1 MAAIDPTLSRLTIA
15 EASRRL
21 RDGSVTS
28 VDLTQACIDRIEAVD
43 AKINAVVCK
52 TFDRALEHAK
62 KIDASPSEGRTALAG
77 IPYLNKDVFCEE
89 GVPSTVASNVLRG
102 GLHGK
107 DYIPPFDSTTTRKL
121 KEAGAVSLGHANTD
135 EFVMGSSTESSCYGT
150 SKNPWDTTRVPG
162 GSSGG
167 SAAGVAADEAIFAT
181 GTDTGGS
188 IRQPAALT
196 GTTGLKV
203 TYGRVSRYGVIAM
216 TSSLDTIGPICK
228 TAEDCAIV
236 LEAIAGH
243 DPLDATTPDVA
254 VPSYSKLL
262 EGSMKGMKIGIPTE
276 YFAEGLH
283 PEVAASVKDAVKA
296 YEEMGATVVDLS
308 LPHTKYGVATYYVL
322 CPCEVSS
329 NLARYDGVRYGSAG
343 SPQAPQS
350 LVEYYEQVRS
360 GGFGAEVKR
369 RIMIGTHALSA
380 GYYDAYYRQ
389 AQKIRTLV
397 LQDFTEAFKKVDL
410 LVTPTTPN
418 PAFAI
423 GSKTNDPVTM
433 YMEDVCTIPASLA
446 GVPALSLP
454 CGFTKDGLPIG
465 LQIIGPAFE
474 EAKVL
479 MAGHQYQKQTDWH
492 SRRAPL

>member
-1 MAAIDPTLSRLTIA
+1 MAANTDPSLSTLTVA

-21 RDGSVTS
+21 REGSVKA
-28 VDLTQACIDRIEAVD
+28 VELTQACIERIEAVD
-43 AKINAVVCK
+43 GQLNAVVCK
-52 TFDRALEHAK
+52 TFDRALEQAK
-62 KIDASPSEGRTALAG
+62 KIDASIPAERGALAG
-77 IPYLNKDVFCEE
+77 VPYLTKDVFCEE

-102 GLHGK
+102 VNGGK
-107 DYIPPFDSTTTRKL
+107 DYLPPFDSTTTRKL
-121 KEAGAVSLGHANTD
+121 KEAGAISLGHANTD
-135 EFVMGSSTESSCYGT
+135 EFVMGSSTESSCYGP
-150 SKNPWDTTRVPG
+150 SKNPWDVTRVPG

-167 SAAGVAADEAIFAT
+167 SAAGVAADECVFAT

-228 TAEDCAIV
+228 TAEDCAMV
-236 LEAIAGH
+236 LQAIAGK
-243 DPLDATTPDVA
+243 DPMDATTPDVP
-254 VPSYSKLL
+254 VPAYSSLL
-262 EGSMKGMKIGIPTE
+262 EGSVKGMKIGLPRE
-276 YFAEGLH
+276 YFAAGLH
-283 PEVAASVKDAVKA
+283 PDVEASVKDAVKA
-296 YEEMGATVVDLS
+296 FEEMGATIVDVS

-329 NLARYDGVRYGSAG
+329 NLARFDGIRYGASDKDAD
-343 SPQAPQS
+343 S
-350 LVEYYEQVRS
+350 LIDYYERVRS
-360 GGFGAEVKR
+360 GGFGSEAKR

-389 AQKIRTLV
+389 AQKVRTLTKR
-397 LQDFTEAFKKVDL
+397 DFEEAFQTVDL
-410 LVTPTTPN
+410 LLTPTTPN
-418 PAFAI
+418 PAFPI

-454 CGFTKDGLPIG
+454 CGFTKDNLPVG

-474 EAKVL
+474 EGRVL
-479 MAGHQYQKQTDWH
+479 MAGHQYQLRTDWH
-492 SRRAPL
+492 TKRAPL

>member
-1 MAAIDPTLSRLTIA
+1 MAATEPTLSGLTVA

-21 RDGSVTS
+21 REGSVTS
-28 VDLTQACIDRIEAVD
+28 VDLVTSCIDRIDAVD
-43 AKINAVVCK
+43 GTLNAVVHRS
-52 TFDRALEHAK
+52 FDRALEHAK
-62 KIDASPSEGRTALAG
+62 KIDASPADARGSLAG
-77 IPYLNKDVFCEE
+77 IPYLTKDIFCEE
-89 GVPSTVASNVLRG
+89 GVPSTAASNVLRG

-107 DYIPPFDSTTTRKL
+107 DYVPPFDSTTTRML
-121 KEAGAVSLGHANTD
+121 KEAGAISLGHANTD
-135 EFVMGSSTESSCYGT
+135 EFVMGSSTESSCYGP
-150 SKNPWDTTRVPG
+150 SKNPWDVTRVPG

-167 SAAGVAADEAIFAT
+167 SAAAVAADEAIFAT

-228 TAEDCAIV
+228 TAEDCALV
-236 LEAIAGH
+236 LQAIAGK
-243 DPLDATTPDVA
+243 DPLDATTPDVP
-254 VPSYSKLL
+254 VPSYAPLL
-262 EGSMKGMKIGIPTE
+262 EGSVKGMTVGIPRE

-283 PEVAASVKDAVKA
+283 PEVEASVKDAVKA
-296 YEEMGATVVDLS
+296 FEGMGATVVDVS
-308 LPHTKYGVATYYVL
+308 LPHTTYGVATYYVL

-329 NLARYDGVRYGSAG
+329 NLARYDGVRYGASDPA
-343 SPQAPQS
+343 ARS
-350 LVEYYEQVRS
+350 LVEYYERVRS

-397 LQDFTEAFKKVDL
+397 KKDFDDVFRTVDL
-410 LVTPTTPN
+410 LLTPTTPN

-423 GSKTNDPVTM
+423 GAKTDDPVTM

-474 EAKVL
+474 EGRVL
-479 MAGHQYQKQTDWH
+479 MAGHRYQAITDWH
-492 SRRAPL
+492 SRRPPL

>member
-1 MAAIDPTLSRLTIA
+1 MAAIDPSLSRLTIA

-28 VDLTQACIDRIEAVD
+28 VDLTQSCIDRIEAVD
-43 AKINAVVCK
+43 SKINAVVHK
-52 TFDRALEHAK
+52 SFDRALEQAK
-62 KIDASPSEGRTALAG
+62 KIDASKGANDSPLAG

-236 LEAIAGH
+236 LEAIAGK
-243 DPLDATTPDVA
+243 DALDATTPDVA

-276 YFAEGLH
+276 YFAAGLH

-296 YEEMGATVVDLS
+296 YEDMGATIVDVS

-329 NLARYDGVRYGSAG
+329 NLARYDGVRYGASDKT
-343 SPQAPQS
+343 PES
-350 LVEYYEQVRS
+350 LVDYYERVRS

-397 LQDFTEAFKKVDL
+397 LKDFTEAFQKVDL
-410 LVTPTTPN
+410 LLTPTTPN

>member
-1 MAAIDPTLSRLTIA
+1 MDKPLHTLTIA

-21 RDGSVTS
+21 HEGSMKA
-28 VDLTQACIDRIEAVD
+28 VDLTQSCIDRIEAVD
-43 AKINAVVCK
+43 GKLNAVICK
-52 TFDRALEHAK
+52 TFDRALEDAK
-62 KIDASPSEGRTALAG
+62 NIDSSDKNMLGPLAG
-77 IPYLNKDVFCEE
+77 IPYLNKDVFCEA

-102 GLHGK
+102 VHGGK
-107 DYIPPFDSTTTRKL
+107 DYTPPFDSTTTRKL
-121 KEAGAVSLGHANTD
+121 REAGAISLGHANTD

-167 SAAGVAADEAIFAT
+167 SAAGVAADECVFAT

-236 LEAIAGH
+236 LEAIAGN
-243 DPLDATTPDVA
+243 DPLDATTPNVP
-254 VPSYSKLL
+254 VPSYRSLL
-262 EGSMKGMKIGIPTE
+262 EGTMKGVRIGLPRE
-276 YFAEGLH
+276 YFAEGLN
-283 PEVAASVKDAVKA
+283 PEIEASVRNAVKT
-296 YEEMGATVVDLS
+296 YEEMGATIVDVS
-308 LPHTKYGVATYYVL
+308 LPHTTYGVATYYVL

-329 NLARYDGVRYGSAG
+329 NLARYDGVRYGASDA
-343 SPQAPQS
+343 AADS
-350 LVEYYEQVRS
+350 LIDYYERVRS
-360 GGFGAEVKR
+360 GGLGAEVKR

-380 GYYDAYYRQ
+380 GYYDAYYLQ

-397 LQDFTEAFKKVDL
+397 KQDFTEAFMKADL
-410 LVTPTTPN
+410 LLTPTTPN
-418 PAFAI
+418 SAWVI
-423 GSKTNDPVTM
+423 GEKANDPISM
-433 YMEDVCTIPASLA
+433 YLEDVCTIPASLA

-454 CGFTKDGLPIG
+454 CGFTKSGLPIG
-465 LQIIGPAFE
+465 MQLIGPAFE
-474 EAKVL
+474 EARIL
-479 MAGHQYQKQTDWH
+479 IAGHQYQKVTDCH
-492 SRRAPL
+492 TKRPTI

>member
-1 MAAIDPTLSRLTIA
+1 MAAIDPALSTLTIA

-28 VDLTQACIDRIEAVD
+28 VDLTQSCIDRIEAVD
-43 AKINAVVCK
+43 SQLNAVVCK
-52 TFDRALEHAK
+52 TFERALEQAK
-62 KIDASPSEGRTALAG
+62 KIDASTDKNGSPLAG

-107 DYIPPFDSTTTRKL
+107 DYVPPFDSTTTRKL
-121 KEAGAVSLGHANTD
+121 KEAGAISLGHANTD

-236 LEAIAGH
+236 LEAIAGK
-243 DPLDATTPDVA
+243 DTLDATTPDVA
-254 VPSYSKLL
+254 VPSYSNLL
-262 EGSMKGMKIGIPTE
+262 EGSLKGMKIGIPTE

-296 YEEMGATVVDLS
+296 YEDMGATVVDVS

-329 NLARYDGVRYGSAG
+329 NLARYDGVRYGASDKT
-343 SPQAPQS
+343 PES
-350 LVEYYEQVRS
+350 LVDYYERVRS

-410 LVTPTTPN
+410 LLTPTTPN
-418 PAFAI
+418 PAFTI

-474 EAKVL
+474 ETKVL